1 MKTLQKMKKS
11 VLFVFVAVLVLLT
24 YGFISV
30 SSTNDFKQEKEMIQ
44 TYSARSHAGDI
55 AYKCGDGKCGK
66 AAKTEKKSTRKA
78 EKCGEGKCGEG
89 KTKKST
95 QKETDK
101 CGEAKCGEGKSEKKA
116 SRKKASKCGEGKCG
130 KS

>member
-24 YGFISV
+24 YGFISE
-30 SSTNDFKQEKEMIQ
+30 SSTNDLKPEKEMMQ
-44 TYSARSHAGDI
+44 TYTARSHAGDI
-55 AYKCGDGKCGK
+55 AYKCG
-66 AAKTEKKSTRKA
+66 
-78 EKCGEGKCGEG
+78 EG

-95 QKETDK
+95 QKKTDK